1 MNTPLIINQTDVTH
15 IVNLEDIICCLSAKG
30 YCEVCIKSGERI
42 VISKSLSKFAEE
54 LDVSFFKVSQS
65 AVINR
70 LHIKKIFKK
79 QKEIMLS
86 GDIKVSYSIKTQD
99 LFELLSN

>member
-1 MNTPLIINQTDVTH
+1 MPANTDLT
-15 IVNLEDIICCLSAKG
+15 KG
-30 YCEVCIKSGERI
+30 DLR
-42 VISKSLSKFAEE
+42 L
-54 LDVSFFKVSQS
+54 QS
-65 AVINR
+65 ALSISQLAIINR
-70 LHIKKIFKK
+70 LHIQKINRN

>member
-1 MNTPLIINQTDVTH
+1 MPANTDLPKGDFRLQSA
-15 IVNLEDIICCLSAKG
+15 LS
-30 YCEVCIKSGERI
+30 I
-42 VISKSLSKFAEE
+42 
-54 LDVSFFKVSQS
+54 SQS
-65 AVINR
+65 AIINR
-70 LHIKKIFKK
+70 LHIQKINKN

>member
-1 MNTPLIINQTDVTH
+1 MPANTDLTKGDLRLQSA
-15 IVNLEDIICCLSAKG
+15 LS
-30 YCEVCIKSGERI
+30 I
-42 VISKSLSKFAEE
+42 
-54 LDVSFFKVSQS
+54 SQS
-65 AVINR
+65 AIINR

-79 QKEIMLS
+79 QKKIMLS

>member
-1 MNTPLIINQTDVTH
+1 MNTPLIINQADVTH
-15 IVNLEDIICCLSAKG
+15 VLNPQDIICCLSAKG
-30 YCEVCIKSGERI
+30 YCEVFTKSGERI

-65 AVINR
+65 AIINR
-70 LHIKKIFKK
+70 LHIQKIFKK

>member
-1 MNTPLIINQTDVTH
+1 MPANTDLT
-15 IVNLEDIICCLSAKG
+15 KG
-30 YCEVCIKSGERI
+30 DLR
-42 VISKSLSKFAEE
+42 L
-54 LDVSFFKVSQS
+54 QS
-65 AVINR
+65 ALSISQLAIINR
-70 LHIKKIFKK
+70 LHIQKINKN

>member
-1 MNTPLIINQTDVTH
+1 MSYKKHKIITPGCSRYAGAGGDLP
-15 IVNLEDIICCLSAKG
+15 KG
-30 YCEVCIKSGERI
+30 DLR
-42 VISKSLSKFAEE
+42 L
-54 LDVSFFKVSQS
+54 QS
-65 AVINR
+65 ALSISQLAIINR
-70 LHIKKIFKK
+70 LHIQKINRN